1 MRVLISYAHGD
12 PAHEEDVRRLWTLLR
27 AEGVDARLDLAAASQ
42 RQFWPQWMSEQ
53 IRLAR
58 FVIVVGTPTYRER
71 AEGRTTGPVGR
82 GVRWEAR
89 QLQELLYADVEEG
102 TRKIVPVLLPGG
114 EETDLPDWLHP
125 VGGTTYRIATLSPSG
140 VEELLRLLTNQ
151 PLDRDPPL
159 GTVRPL
165 PPRPRTASRAEST
178 DHGTAVPSP
187 LRSQLLVEASLAD
200 DVLSCTVS
208 LAGSPVCTR
217 QSRISSEV
225 WQVWQGLQAGP
236 QVAAQRMYAVGQSLA
251 QAVFDQDGH
260 RLVADLVS
268 RLRPGDWVEVV
279 LSAADGAL
287 MLPIEL
293 LRLAG
298 PDAEDLGP
306 LGLIAGVSVRRQVA
320 PAPKPPR
327 HRLGRP
333 FKVLA
338 AVAAPDE
345 DGSTSAPLDVEAEMQ
360 AVLDAVSDPTAEH
373 GGEVQILEVASLR
386 QISEALAKDDYH
398 VLHLSAHGSPQSVE
412 LEDEDGRPAQV
423 GTRQLIEALRDVGKA
438 VPLIVL
444 SSCSGAAGS
453 ADAMAAGLVRAGAD
467 RVMAMQAPISDA
479 YATALL
485 AQLYQEL
492 ATRPTQ
498 PVAAALARA
507 RRRAER
513 QFRDDPPRLPEFA
526 VPTILSAADDPALV
540 DLDLPATPLRGTRI
554 MPTGTSV
561 RELSVGQ
568 LIGRRRQLRE
578 ATAAL
583 RRAAEARETNG
594 TIAGVQIIGAGGIGK
609 TAIAG
614 RVTARLRG
622 DGALVAVHEGRWNP
636 TALLA
641 SVAQAVQDVPAL
653 AGAAQLLRSDAIE
666 DTVKAD
672 LVRQLLGHV
681 PLLLVFDDFEQNL
694 TPGGTAFIDPAFDD
708 LFTDWCD
715 GAEVGAILV
724 TCRYPLP
731 DDDRYLVRIPVPP
744 LSPAEL
750 RRLLL
755 RLPALRSLP
764 PDEVRLLLRV
774 IGGHPRL
781 IEYIDALVRGKPAQM
796 RSVQRKLREL
806 ARQEGVDLRRPR
818 PLDQAVNAALIL
830 GSADI
835 LLDELLGLL
844 TDDQRAVLLQLSVA
858 RAPIDMDDLAFVM
871 SPPGAEPASRAELTH
886 TVERLTDLALL
897 TPGPEILIHPFTA
910 ELLVQQFGRVQH
922 DLQER
927 ALAMRTRRFEQGKA
941 DYADLLEVPRHL
953 AALGRYEEVAAIAEM
968 ANRMMPGRLAVGAYL
983 AEVRPLIPESEP
995 SWCRVVKLEFEA
1007 VRDSGNLTTARDLL
1021 ERMRRVVQ
1029 RGVDEQP
1036 SSPEWQEA
1044 FSLLLVDLGDTAT
1057 AAGNLTEASAHYEK
1071 ALTYAEEWNQGR
1083 DNSRWWRHRPGLIH
1097 GRLGNVALAAGDLPA
1112 ARAHYQAALTI
1123 AELLVAADPDDIGW
1137 QRGLSVN
1144 RNKLGDVA
1152 VAAGDLEL
1160 ARGHYQAALE
1170 IRQRLAAADPSNT
1183 EWRRDLSISR
1193 EKLGDVAMV
1202 AGDLGLARGHY
1213 QAALEIRQ
1221 RLAAAD
1227 PSNTGWRR
1235 DLSVGLNKLGD
1246 MARAADDLGA
1256 ARGHYE
1262 AGLEIAERL
1271 AAADPSNAE
1280 WQRDLSIS
1288 RDKLGD
1294 MARAA
1299 GDLGAARGHY
1309 EAGLEIAERLA
1320 AADPSNTEWQRDL
1333 SISRNKLGDVAVA
1346 VGDLGAAHAHYQ
1358 AALEIR
1364 QRLTAADPSN
1374 TGWQRDLSV
1383 SRNKLGDVAR
1393 AAGDL
1398 GAARGHYRA
1407 ALEIAERLAA
1417 ADPTHTGWQRDLS
1430 VSRTKLGDAA
1440 VAAGDLGAA
1449 RAHHQAGL
1457 EIAERLAAADPS
1469 NREWQRDLS
1478 ISRNKLGDVAVAAGN
1493 LELARAH
1500 YRAALEIRQRL
1511 AAADP
1516 RNTEWQRDLS
1526 VSRDKLGDMARAAGD
1541 LAAARGHYEA
1551 GLEIAERLAA
1561 ADPSNREWQRD
1572 LSVSRNRLGD
1582 VAGMA
1587 GELEAARGHYQV
1599 ALEIAERLAAADPSN
1614 TRWQRDLSISRNKLG
1629 DVAVAAGNLE
1639 LARAHYQAAL
1649 EIRERLAA
1657 ADPSN
1662 TEWQRDL
1669 SVSRDKL
1676 GDVARAAGD
1685 PAAAR
1690 MHHQAGLEIAERL
1703 AAADPSNTEWQRD
1716 LSISRNKL
1724 GDAAEAA
1731 GEPEA
1736 ARGHYQAALEIAERL
1751 AATDPSNTDWQ
1762 RDLSVSRNRLGDVAG
1777 MAGDLEVA
1785 RGHYRVALEIAER
1798 LAATDPSNTEWQRD
1812 LSISRNKLGDVA
1824 QAAGEPEAARG
1835 HYQAALE
1842 IAERLAATD
1851 PSNTEWQRDLSI
1863 CQERLTSLPRPDHPS
1878 PE

>member
-1 MRVLISYAHGD
+1 M
-12 PAHEEDVRRLWTLLR
+12 
-27 AEGVDARLDLAAASQ
+27 
-42 RQFWPQWMSEQ
+42 
-53 IRLAR
+53 
-58 FVIVVGTPTYRER
+58 VGSPTYRER
-71 AEGRTTGPVGR
+71 AEGRAAGSVGR

-89 QLQELLYADVEEG
+89 QLQELLYADVEAG

-114 EETDLPDWLHP
+114 EESDLPDWLDP
-125 VGGTTYRIATLSPSG
+125 VGGTTYRITALTSAG
-140 VEELLRLLTNQ
+140 VEELLRLLTDQ
-151 PLDRDPPL
+151 PLDVDPPL

-165 PPRPRTASRAEST
+165 PPRQRTARRAEST
-178 DHGTAVPSP
+178 DLSAAVPSP
-187 LRSQLLVEASLAD
+187 LRSQLLIEASLAD
-200 DVLSCTVS
+200 DVLTCTVS

-217 QSRISSEV
+217 RSRISAEV
-225 WQVWQGLQAGP
+225 WQVWQALQAGP
-236 QVAAQRMYAVGQSLA
+236 QVAAQRMHGAGRSLA
-251 QAVFDQDGH
+251 SAVFDQDGH

-279 LSAADGAL
+279 LTAADGAL

-293 LRLAG
+293 LRLSGA
-298 PDAEDLGP
+298 DAEDLGP
-306 LGLIAGVSVRRQVA
+306 LGLIAGVSVRRQVGYA
-320 PAPKPPR
+320 PQPPR
-327 HRLGRP
+327 PRLGRP

-345 DGSTSAPLDVEAEMQ
+345 DTSTNAPLDVEAEMQ

-398 VLHLSAHGSPQSVE
+398 VLHLSAHGSPQAVE
-412 LEDEDGRPAQV
+412 LEDEDGRPVQV
-423 GTRQLIEALRDVGKA
+423 GTRQLIEALRDVGKS

-467 RVMAMQAPISDA
+467 RVMAMQAPISDN

-513 QFRDDPPRLPEFA
+513 QVRAEPARLPEFA
-526 VPTILSAADDPALV
+526 VPTILSAADDPPLV
-540 DLDLPATPLRGTRI
+540 DLDLPATPLRGTRV

-583 RRAAEARETNG
+583 RRTAEAREANG
-594 TIAGVQIIGAGGIGK
+594 TIAGVQLIGAGGIGK

-641 SVAQAVQDVPAL
+641 SVAQAIQDVPAL
-653 AGAAQLLRSDAIE
+653 AEPARLLRSGAVR
-666 DTVKAD
+666 DTVKVEV
-672 LVRQLLGHV
+672 VRQLLGQV

-694 TPGGTAFIDPAFDD
+694 TAGGAAFIDPAFDD
-708 LFTDWCD
+708 LFTGWCD
-715 GAEVGAILV
+715 GAEVGSILV

-731 DDDRYLVRIPVPP
+731 DDDRYLVRVPVPP

-755 RLPALRSLP
+755 RLPALRGLP
-764 PDEVRLLLRV
+764 PEEVRLLHRV
-774 IGGHPRL
+774 VGGHPRL
-781 IEYIDALVRGKPAQM
+781 IEYIDALVRGKPAQL

-818 PLDQAVNAALIL
+818 PLDQAVNAALVL

-844 TDDQRAVLLQLSVA
+844 TDDQRAVLLQLAVT
-858 RAPIDMDDLAFVM
+858 RAPIDIDDLAFMM
-871 SPPGAEPASRAELTH
+871 SESGAEPPADRQELTR

-897 TPGPEILIHPFTA
+897 TPGPDILIHPFTA
-910 ELLVQQFGRVQH
+910 EILVQQSGHVQR

-927 ALAMRTRRFEQGKA
+927 ALAVRMRRFELGKA
-941 DYADLLEVPRHL
+941 GYADLLEVPRHL
-953 AALGRYEEVAAIAEM
+953 AALGRYVEVAAIAEM
-968 ANRMMPGRLAVGAYL
+968 ANDLMPGRLAVGAFL

-995 SWCRVVKLEFEA
+995 SWCRVVKLEYEA

-1021 ERMRRVVQ
+1021 ERMRRVVE
-1029 RGVDEQP
+1029 REVDAQP
-1036 SSPEWQEA
+1036 SSPDWQEVL
-1044 FSLLLVDLGDTAT
+1044 SLLLVDLGDTAT
-1057 AAGNLTEASAHYEK
+1057 VAGNLTEASAHYRK
-1071 ALTYAEEWNQGR
+1071 ALACAEEWNQER
-1083 DNSRWWRHRPGLIH
+1083 DNNRWWRHRPGLIH
-1097 GRLGNVALAAGDLPA
+1097 GRLGNVALAAGDLPG
-1112 ARAHYQAALTI
+1112 ARAHYEAALTI

-1160 ARGHYQAALE
+1160 ARGHYRAALE
-1170 IRQRLAAADPSNT
+1170 IRQRLAAADPDNP

-1193 EKLGDVAMV
+1193 EKLGDVAVM
-1202 AGDLGLARGHY
+1202 AGDLELARGHY
-1213 QAALEIRQ
+1213 RAALEMRQ

-1235 DLSVGLNKLGD
+1235 DLSVGFNKLGD
-1246 MARAADDLGA
+1246 MARAAGDLGA
-1256 ARGHYE
+1256 ARAHYE

-1299 GDLGAARGHY
+1299 GDLGAARAHY

-1320 AADPSNTEWQRDL
+1320 AADPSNTEWRRDL

-1346 VGDLGAAHAHYQ
+1346 AGDLGAARGHYE

-1398 GAARGHYRA
+1398 GAARGHYQA

-1417 ADPTHTGWQRDLS
+1417 ADPSNTGWQRDLS
-1430 VSRTKLGDAA
+1430 VSRNKLGDVA
-1440 VAAGDLGAA
+1440 VAAGDLASA
-1449 RAHHQAGL
+1449 RAHLQAGL
-1457 EIAERLAAADPS
+1457 AIAERLAAADPT

-1478 ISRNKLGDVAVAAGN
+1478 ISRNKLGDVAVAAGD
-1493 LELARAH
+1493 LATAQGH
-1500 YRAALEIRQRL
+1500 YQAALEIRQRL
-1511 AAADP
+1511 AVTDPSNAD
-1516 RNTEWQRDLS
+1516 WQRDLS

-1541 LAAARGHYEA
+1541 VQVARGHYEA
-1551 GLEIAERLAA
+1551 ALGIAERLAA
-1561 ADPSNREWQRD
+1561 ADPTNREWQRD
-1572 LSVSRNRLGD
+1572 LSISRNRLGD
-1582 VAGMA
+1582 VAGLA
-1587 GELEAARGHYQV
+1587 GELEVAREHFQA
-1599 ALEIAERLAAADPSN
+1599 ALEIAQRLAAADPSN

-1629 DVAVAAGNLE
+1629 DVAVAAGDLPT
-1639 LARAHYQAAL
+1639 AQGHYQAAL

-1662 TEWQRDL
+1662 TEWRRDL

-1685 PAAAR
+1685 LAAAR
-1690 MHHQAGLEIAERL
+1690 IHHQAGLEIAEGLSAADPHNREWQRDLAISRNRLGDVAEAAGDTEVAGAHYQAALEIVQRL

-1716 LSISRNKL
+1716 LAI
-1724 GDAAEAA
+1724 
-1731 GEPEA
+1731 
-1736 ARGHYQAALEIAERL
+1736 
-1751 AATDPSNTDWQ
+1751 
-1762 RDLSVSRNRLGDVAG
+1762 SRNRLGDVALA
-1777 MAGDLEVA
+1777 AGELEVA
-1785 RGHYRVALEIAER
+1785 REHYE
-1798 LAATDPSNTEWQRD
+1798 AATQ
-1812 LSISRNKLGDVA
+1812 IA
-1824 QAAGEPEAARG
+1824 Q
-1835 HYQAALE
+1835 
-1842 IAERLAATD
+1842 RLAATD

-1863 CQERLTSLPRPDHPS
+1863 CQERLMAVQRADQPS